1 MTVVANW
8 RGSGLG
14 PIVPTDIKYTA
25 KNVHP
30 MIQPII
36 RIKKK
41 IGRTNIIGVL
51 YMKELVT
58 FMIATA
64 SLILLQ
70 QIRTIRAN
78 KPSRPQRMYAPYYK

>member
-41 IGRTNIIGVL
+41 IGRTNII
-51 YMKELVT
+51 
-58 FMIATA
+58 
-64 SLILLQ
+64 
-70 QIRTIRAN
+70 
-78 KPSRPQRMYAPYYK
+78 SRPQRMYAPYYK